1 MEERALAGVINMKF
15 LLALSLLVVASVS
28 IQALFTARAATRLL
42 SVIDMHS
49 KPKTTSSGYAVRT
62 QREF

>member
-1 MEERALAGVINMKF
+1 MKF